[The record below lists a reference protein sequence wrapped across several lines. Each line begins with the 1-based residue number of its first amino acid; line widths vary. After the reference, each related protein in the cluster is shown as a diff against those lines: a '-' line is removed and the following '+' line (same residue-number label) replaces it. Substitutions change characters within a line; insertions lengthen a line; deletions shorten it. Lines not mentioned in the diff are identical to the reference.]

1 MLTIPSL
8 KFLPVGNHPQ
18 PLAGGAAAAAAGGAV
33 KMDEVLAGPSYHRD
47 VNTDI
52 LCPGPVATCPASPRL
67 PAAAAENCR
76 QDCSYTSYAV
86 VDGGGIQSNTM
97 SRALDTGGGRPDHW
111 YSAVIDTGAGYAA
124 ISTQSSGFPEPGPGP
139 IMQHRPP

>member
-18 PLAGGAAAAAAGGAV
+18 PLAGGAAAGGAV
-33 KMDEVLAGPSYHRD
+33 KMDVVLAGPSHHRD

-67 PAAAAENCR
+67 PAAAENCLPMAR
-76 QDCSYTSYAV
+76 WMV
-86 VDGGGIQSNTM
+86 VGYKVIQCLVLWTRAGGGLIIGI
-97 SRALDTGGGRPDHW
+97 LL
-111 YSAVIDTGAGYAA
+111 
-124 ISTQSSGFPEPGPGP
+124 
-139 IMQHRPP
+139 